1 MRTLLISLCLAAA
14 LNVNGVERAD
24 TTVLRYVNPFI
35 GTTNFGT
42 TNPGAV
48 VPNGLMSV
56 SPFNV
61 TGSEINRYDKDAR

>member
-1 MRTLLISLCLAAA
+1 MTRQSLAAVFIAAASLISVAAP
-14 LNVNGVERAD
+14 AD
-24 TTVLRYVNPFI
+24 TTLLRYVNPFV

-56 SPFNV
+56 TPFNV
-61 TGSEINRYDKDAR
+61 TGSE